1 MDRGIKLGEVRASEI
16 LGSLLDAIAYLHDRH
31 ICHRDLKVSS
41 SACEVDWPSVLVSL
55 SSSSKQHTH
64 THHHSQLLVCF
75 FFLFIILAQAEHV
88 MLAED
93 DINSQVKIIDFG
105 LAAIHGPNDPPMTA
119 FAGSAFTVA
128 PEVIKRSYGKQCDM
142 WSVGIIAYFL
152 LTSRMPFNAKSD
164 KEIFQKII
172 NGEYRYPA
180 WTETGLSEEAKDFI
194 DRLLVV
200 DPKRRMTAKQ
210 ALNHIWIRK
219 HNAKNSSL
227 AESMTNSQECLAL
240 VLVDDSY
247 PLVENTPRPRRRTPP
262 RQSPMM
268 TQHRRRG
275 PVRYHQQQQQR
286 VVQQRSPQYHGPSN
300 NNRSTPSA
308 NTRARRN
315 KRSPKP
321 SNDDMAWSSVHGW
334 RKVNAPVGHAYW
346 G

>member
-16 LGSLLDAIAYLHDRH
+16 LGSLLDAIAYLHERH
-31 ICHRDLKVSS
+31 ICHRDLKVS
-41 SACEVDWPSVLVSL
+41 AVHALDGQLSVVSIIIFF
-55 SSSSKQHTH
+55 KQNTH
-64 THHHSQLLVCF
+64 DSQLLVCF
-75 FFLFIILAQAEHV
+75 ACFFVHQAEHV